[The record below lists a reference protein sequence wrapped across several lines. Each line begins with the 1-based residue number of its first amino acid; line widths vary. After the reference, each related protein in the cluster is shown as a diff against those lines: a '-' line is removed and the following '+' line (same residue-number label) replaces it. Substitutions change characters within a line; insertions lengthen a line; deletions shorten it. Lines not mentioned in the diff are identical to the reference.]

1 MGCAA
6 SRGPAALQILRP
18 VGTACWPERWQRQQ
32 EVAMRSIALF
42 TLALAAAGCAQK
54 SPEQQQLDQIRSD
67 ASNQAKAIENQAE
80 LQAAPLD
87 QQAEALSNQA
97 KQAGGYTGKRLEVK
111 ADALEKEAKLI
122 REQADKQGD
131 AIKEAADA
139 RIKTI
144 QSR

>member
-1 MGCAA
+1 
-6 SRGPAALQILRP
+6 
-18 VGTACWPERWQRQQ
+18 
-32 EVAMRSIALF
+32 MRSIAFVALG
-42 TLALAAAGCAQK
+42 LAIAGCAQK
-54 SPEQQQLDQIRSD
+54 SPEEQQMDQIRSH

-87 QQAEALSNQA
+87 QQADALSNQA

-111 ADALEKEAKLI
+111 ADALHQEAKLI

-131 AIKEAADA
+131 AIKEGADA